1 MTRFMKPLTANV
13 HFYTAQLERLPIV
26 IFVGNELAGS
36 GLIEEITPASVKVRG
51 EYYMRAACTFKY
63 AS

>member
-1 MTRFMKPLTANV
+1 MSRFMKPLTSNV
-13 HFYTAQLERLPIV
+13 HFYTAQLEQEPVV
-26 IFVGNELAGS
+26 IFIADELVGS
-36 GLIEEITPASVKVRG
+36 GLIEDVTEAAVKVRG